1 MIDHLLQIAR
11 AGMREAKVLA
21 KSAMAHRESERTTE
35 VHAMLSKDSRRTSC
49 FCSSPVYPC
58 APGAIQEAGVC
69 TAPTA
74 FGDRMLDAMQQLE
87 VRVRMRYYAI
97 RIPNGQDASD
107 GHSFTKWTSTM
118 GPSSVIAVKL
128 SRACLTYLVPCMQ
141 ALGKS
146 GTTHIW
152 CFVAF

>member
-1 MIDHLLQIAR
+1 MR
-11 AGMREAKVLA
+11 ACEKLRYLPSLPWPIGKVKVL
-21 KSAMAHRESERTTE
+21 
-35 VHAMLSKDSRRTSC
+35 HAMLSKDSRRTSR

-58 APGAIQEAGVC
+58 TPGAIPRSGCVHS
-69 TAPTA
+69 APLPSET
-74 FGDRMLDAMQQLE
+74 GCSTQMQQLE

-97 RIPNGQDASD
+97 RIPNGTRCIRWSLLHEVDQYH
-107 GHSFTKWTSTM
+107 GT
-118 GPSSVIAVKL
+118 SSVIAVKL

-152 CFVAF
+152 CFRTLLGVKRND